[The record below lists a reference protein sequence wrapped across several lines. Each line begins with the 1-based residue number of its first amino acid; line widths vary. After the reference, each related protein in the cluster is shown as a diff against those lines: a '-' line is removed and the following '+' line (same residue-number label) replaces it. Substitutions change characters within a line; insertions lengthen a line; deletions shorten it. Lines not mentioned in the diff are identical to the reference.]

1 MQSIYRILYWYVLE
15 ESKILTAL
23 NLKTAII

>member
-1 MQSIYRILYWYVLE
+1 MQSIYPILYWYGLE